1 MKLGIIGA
9 MPQEI
14 DLIVEHLEKNRVTE
28 IAGRAYHE
36 GRFAGVDCVVVFSRW
51 GKVAAASTATTLVD
65 RFAVDTI
72 IFTGVAGA
80 VSPALNVGD
89 VVVADRLM
97 QHDFDVSPS
106 GLFAKYE
113 IPLLGMSYFPVND
126 RLVELAKRA
135 AEEFLTSDHPRSA
148 FGGSSPPS
156 KGGEKNILGGK
167 KNVFVGTIGSG
178 DQFIAHPD
186 K

>member
-14 DLIVEHLEKNRVTE
+14 DLIVEHLDRDQMTE

-36 GRFAGVDCVVVFSRW
+36 GRFEGVESVVVFSRW
-51 GKVAAASTATTLVD
+51 GKVAAASTATALID

-80 VSPALNVGD
+80 VSPSLDVGD

-97 QHDFDVSPS
+97 QHDFDVS
-106 GLFAKYE
+106 
-113 IPLLGMSYFPVND
+113 
-126 RLVELAKRA
+126 
-135 AEEFLTSDHPRSA
+135 
-148 FGGSSPPS
+148 
-156 KGGEKNILGGK
+156 
-167 KNVFVGTIGSG
+167 
-178 DQFIAHPD
+178 
-186 K
+186 